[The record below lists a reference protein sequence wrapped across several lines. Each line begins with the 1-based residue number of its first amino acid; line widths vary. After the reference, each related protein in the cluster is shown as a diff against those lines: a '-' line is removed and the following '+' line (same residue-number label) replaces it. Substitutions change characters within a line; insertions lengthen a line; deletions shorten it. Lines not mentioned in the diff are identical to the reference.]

1 MLFAVLAALLTL
13 ISTGFR
19 RFKMAIIIV
28 VALPSEGARAA
39 FRGAQLRGLTVA
51 LMIFG
56 ELLDNRHRRPQG
68 ELPLELV
75 KPSLLLALGIGPF
88 CVAASTA
95 AARTFRGLRRQSR
108 LLDNINS

>member
-1 MLFAVLAALLTL
+1 MT
-13 ISTGFR
+13 
-19 RFKMAIIIV
+19 IIIV

-39 FRGAQLRGLTVA
+39 FGGAQLRGLTVA

-56 ELLDNRHRRPQG
+56 ELLDNGYRGPQG

-88 CVAASTA
+88 CVAASTTA
-95 AARTFRGLRRQSR
+95 AGTFRGLRR
-108 LLDNINS
+108 